1 MMFADE
7 RTAQTSCCAASS
19 IPVIPLPPQP
29 FCSLAA
35 VLPPSVYL
43 PWFIVL
49 FAVPLLQQAPA
60 IWNANI
66 RPSEMGM
73 YSPSFVWISDD
84 KSQRKEQ
91 GSQSVSLSV
100 CVWPQCGQI
109 QLLKLWVH
117 AHRFAVFALILGPL
131 TPEIAAHLAPV
142 SCRFTAEWQT
152 KPWWSRRNWTNMHP
166 NTLRC
171 TRVFVV
177 PQQLALTRLMIP
189 LSVRVASIIGTCFY
203 SSITGRLVMQ
213 GGRRQKWPP
222 HFPPLSLLS
231 KPTRPPPPFIYSP
244 LLFISAV
251 LLFSSRSWVM
261 PETD

>member
-7 RTAQTSCCAASS
+7 RTAQTSCCAAPC
-19 IPVIPLPPQP
+19 IPAIPLPPQP

-73 YSPSFVWISDD
+73 RSPSFVWISDD

-91 GSQSVSLSV
+91 GSQSV

-142 SCRFTAEWQT
+142 SRRFAAEWQT
-152 KPWWSRRNWTNMHP
+152 KPWWSRSNWTNIHP

-171 TRVFVV
+171 TRVFRGSSTAC
-177 PQQLALTRLMIP
+177 PRSTNDSTLCPSR
-189 LSVRVASIIGTCFY
+189 FY
-203 SSITGRLVMQ
+203 YWDV
-213 GGRRQKWPP
+213 
-222 HFPPLSLLS
+222 
-231 KPTRPPPPFIYSP
+231 
-244 LLFISAV
+244 LLFIHHGPLGDAGWQEAEVAPARPSPQPSVKTNAAPTP
-251 LLFSSRSWVM
+251 LHLFPPSFYLCCPSVFLPLVGYAR
-261 PETD
+261 DGLK